1 MRYELKKLF
10 SRRFFLLFLLVLL
23 LTNAILAYLQ
33 APKDKD
39 FRTLLN
45 TFFEAYEK
53 EPDLYHREYL
63 AYLEAKELAVDLQIQ
78 AVINGEDPEKY
89 AFNEPMTLYPES
101 GVTDGELYTALYSR
115 LEYPRSYRLRIEEI
129 LQNTEKN
136 LAVVTDPYMRSYLNG
151 VLETYRT
158 MAYLPVSDGYVSG
171 WDSYFRYHGTGILL
185 LAAVF
190 MVALFLAVADREGD
204 TESIL
209 YATKKGFCGVLGS
222 KISALAVFCV
232 FTSLAMEAVAL
243 AAFSV
248 RTPFHGFAEFLASF
262 EDYALCPHPLYVFEF
277 FFLRL
282 GLRILTLFSLGTLFL
297 LMARMLNNRFLF
309 LAAGIGFIGLH
320 AMWNGGDVAS
330 LGSLTANLNLFRL
343 LEGDNLVTRY
353 VSVNLFGIS
362 VPLPLAYCVAVMGT
376 AALSILLLFLLPR
389 RLTFGKR
396 KPFKWKLPAYIPR
409 TALGFEAKKLFF
421 SAGLLFPILLIL
433 LSKSLVP
440 APPLTYK
447 DEIYRSYM
455 TVLEGELTPE
465 KERFLDEESTRFRAL
480 FEKEKEYTLL
490 YEAGKISF
498 KELSALRMEVRTAEI
513 RYGVFTSILEEVTR
527 IKALNEKDIPAV
539 LLYPKGWES
548 LFAPK
553 IDLFLLLILLFPAFA
568 YVSEDRQGYRV
579 VMYAS
584 PKGRSHTLWAKI
596 ILSAATTVTGSLL
609 LLAMDV
615 CKLHSLHTLPLAA
628 APLASLPSGGIETL
642 SLAGCLAVAVMIRIL
657 LCAVLS
663 ATAVFLAYKFR
674 HPILFPLL
682 WTVTL
687 FLPLLITAL

>member
-1 MRYELKKLF
+1 M
-10 SRRFFLLFLLVLL
+10 
-23 LTNAILAYLQ
+23 
-33 APKDKD
+33 
-39 FRTLLN
+39 LN

-101 GVTDGELYTALYSR
+101 GVTDGEFYTALYSR

-151 VLETYRT
+151 VLETYHT

-209 YATKKGFCGVLGS
+209 CATKKGFRGVLGS

-243 AAFSV
+243 AAFSM
-248 RTPFHGFAEFLASF
+248 RTPFHGFTEFLASF

-343 LEGDNLVTRY
+343 LEGNNLVTRY
-353 VSVNLFGIS
+353 VAVNLFGIS

-396 KPFKWKLPAYIPR
+396 KPFKWKLPVYIPR
-409 TALGFEAKKLFF
+409 TVLGFEAKKLFF
-421 SAGLLFPILLIL
+421 STGLLFPILLIL

-455 TVLEGELTPE
+455 TALEGELTPE
-465 KERFLDEESTRFRAL
+465 KERFLNEEGARFRAL

-527 IKALNEKDIPAV
+527 IKALNEKDIP
-539 LLYPKGWES
+539 
-548 LFAPK
+548 
-553 IDLFLLLILLFPAFA
+553 
-568 YVSEDRQGYRV
+568 
-579 VMYAS
+579 
-584 PKGRSHTLWAKI
+584 
-596 ILSAATTVTGSLL
+596 
-609 LLAMDV
+609 
-615 CKLHSLHTLPLAA
+615 
-628 APLASLPSGGIETL
+628 
-642 SLAGCLAVAVMIRIL
+642 
-657 LCAVLS
+657 
-663 ATAVFLAYKFR
+663 
-674 HPILFPLL
+674 
-682 WTVTL
+682 
-687 FLPLLITAL
+687 

>member
-10 SRRFFLLFLLVLL
+10 SRRFFLLFLLVLF
-23 LTNAILAYLQ
+23 LTNALLAYLQ
-33 APKDKD
+33 APADKD
-39 FRTLLN
+39 FRTLLS
-45 TFFEAYEK
+45 TFFEAYDKDPER
-53 EPDLYHREYL
+53 YHREYL

-89 AFNEPMTLYPES
+89 AFNEPVTLYPET

-136 LAVVTDPYMRSYLNG
+136 LEVVTDPYMRSYLNG
-151 VLETYRT
+151 VLETYRA
-158 MAYLPVSDGYVSG
+158 MAFLPVSDGYVSG

-190 MVALFLAVADREGD
+190 LVAMFLAVSDRDGE
-204 TESIL
+204 TEAIL
-209 YATKKGFCGVLGS
+209 FATKKGFYGVLRS
-222 KISALAVFCV
+222 KISALALFCV
-232 FTSLAMEAVAL
+232 FASLAMEAVAISS
-243 AAFSV
+243 FSA
-248 RTPFHGFAEFLASF
+248 RTFFCGFTEFLASF

-309 LAAGIGFIGLH
+309 LAAGIGFVGLH

-353 VSVNLFGIS
+353 VSVNLFGAS

-409 TALGFEAKKLFF
+409 TVLGFEAKKLFF
-421 SAGLLFPILLIL
+421 STGLLLPILLIL
-433 LSKSLVP
+433 LCKFSVP
-440 APPLTYK
+440 TPPLTYK

-465 KERFLDEESTRFRAL
+465 KEEFLDEERTRFHDL

-490 YEAGKISF
+490 YESGEITF
-498 KELSALRMEVRTAEI
+498 GELSALRMEVRSAEI
-513 RYGVFTSILEEVTR
+513 RYGVFTSVLEEASR
-527 IKALNEKDIPAV
+527 IKALNENGIPAV
-539 LLYPKGWES
+539 LLYPKGWEF
-548 LFAPK
+548 LFAPEV
-553 IDLFLLLILLFPAFA
+553 DLFLLLFLLFPAFA
-568 YVSEDRQGYRV
+568 YVSEDRQGFRV
-579 VMYAS
+579 VMYSS
-584 PKGRSHTLWAKI
+584 PKGRFSTLSAKI
-596 ILSAATTVTGSLL
+596 ALSAATTAAGSLL
-609 LLAMDV
+609 MLAMDV
-615 CKLHSLHTLPLAA
+615 CKFHSLHTLPLAT
-628 APLASLPSGGIETL
+628 APLASLPGGYALTL
-642 SLAGCLAVAVMIRIL
+642 SLAEYLAVMAGSRIL
-657 LCAVLS
+657 LCSVLS
-663 ATAVFLAYKFR
+663 AVAVLLANKFR
-674 HPILFPLL
+674 QPVLFPLL
-682 WTVTL
+682 WAVTL
-687 FLPLLITAL
+687 FIPLLLNIL